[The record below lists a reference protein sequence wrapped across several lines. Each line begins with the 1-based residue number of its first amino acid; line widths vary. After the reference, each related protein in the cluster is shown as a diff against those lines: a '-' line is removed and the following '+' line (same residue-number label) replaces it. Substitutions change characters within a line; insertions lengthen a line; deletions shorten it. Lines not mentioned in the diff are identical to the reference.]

1 MSSTTRVTWWRG
13 CASRSTC
20 AARRTV
26 GTADVIHHDRGR
38 RGYAARLTGG
48 GMQDRTTSHDAATPL
63 PEIAGYRVLRRIADG
78 GMSTVYLARQES
90 LGRDVAIKVMRPEAL
105 GDEVSRRRFEN
116 EARTIGRLDHPHIV
130 GIHQIGRTADDRPF
144 FVMPHMTRGHLGQRE
159 LAGDETRIREILR
172 ALLAA
177 LTYAHARGVIH
188 RDVKAENV
196 LFDEADRP
204 LLADF
209 GIALRRGY
217 GSRVTSAGLALGS
230 TAYMAPEQAR
240 GEEVDHRADLYALGV
255 LTWEMLTGR
264 LPFEAQDALSM
275 AVMHAQDPIPRLPPH
290 LRHWQTFIDRSM
302 AKYPLKRFHDAADM
316 LHALERLP
324 QGPQRSFSPRDAA
337 AAGMAR
343 MRELPRGAW
352 IVLGLLL
359 AAGLG
364 FGMRHGDDAARGF
377 FRAGT
382 PSQPGA
388 IADGGIPMIGNPD
401 DALLRAAPESEAST
415 LVEDA
420 RRQLQQRRLVSP
432 AGDNAYDSLV
442 AVAGI
447 APDHL
452 DLPQLSA
459 QLARAL
465 AADAADAV
473 KNGNDAAARRQLERI
488 ASLAQAT
495 GLGDEDLAVELRR
508 DFATALAT
516 RIEAA
521 ARRFDRD
528 TARKAVALAEAA
540 SLDATTRERL
550 RRQAEAVPAVGAV
563 LTGDPARMTVVRSG
577 DGAYALTRRHISR
590 SDYTRFA
597 EATGRPAALC
607 RERASVLRVIARRD
621 WTDPGFEQ
629 GNADPVVCVSWDDA
643 QAFAQ
648 WLGARNGHRYRLPT
662 AVEASGSAASGG
674 SRAVAEWL
682 LDCEGDCARRH
693 VRGSS
698 WRRDESGGARDGK
711 RGYDDVGFRLVREP

>member
-1 MSSTTRVTWWRG
+1 
-13 CASRSTC
+13 
-20 AARRTV
+20 
-26 GTADVIHHDRGR
+26 
-38 RGYAARLTGG
+38 
-48 GMQDRTTSHDAATPL
+48 MQDRSTFHDAATPL
-63 PEIAGYRVLRRIADG
+63 PEVAGYRVLRRIADG

-144 FVMPHMTRGHLGQRE
+144 FVMPHMTRGHLGQRD
-159 LAGDETRIREILR
+159 LAGDEARIREILR
-172 ALLAA
+172 ALLSA
-177 LTYAHARGVIH
+177 LAYAHARGVIH

-196 LFDEADRP
+196 LFDDADRP

-240 GEEVDHRADLYALGV
+240 GEEVDHRADLYAMGV

-290 LRHWQTFIDRSM
+290 LRHWQKFIDRSM
-302 AKYPLKRFHDAADM
+302 AKYPLKRYHDAGDM
-316 LHALERLP
+316 LLALERIP
-324 QGPQRSFSPRDAA
+324 RGPQRSFSPRDAA
-337 AAGMAR
+337 AAGAAR

-352 IVLGLLL
+352 IVLALLL

-364 FGMRHGDDAARGF
+364 FGLRHGDDSARGF
-377 FRAGT
+377 FRA
-382 PSQPGA
+382 SQPQPATDSVAPGDA
-388 IADGGIPMIGNPD
+388 AVIENPD

-415 LVEDA
+415 LMEDA

-442 AVAGI
+442 AAARI

-452 DLPQLSA
+452 ELPQLSA
-459 QLARAL
+459 QLVRAL
-465 AADAADAV
+465 ANDALRAT
-473 KNGNDAAARRQLERI
+473 KNGNDADARAQFERI
-488 ASLAQAT
+488 ATLVQAT
-495 GLGDEDLAVELRR
+495 GPAGDDLTNELQR
-508 DFATALAT
+508 DVTAALTT

-528 TARKAVALAEAA
+528 AARRAVALAAPANLDTAA
-540 SLDATTRERL
+540 RERL
-550 RRQAEAVPAVGAV
+550 RRQAEAVPAVGGV

-590 SDYTRFA
+590 SDYARFA
-597 EATGRPAALC
+597 EATGRPATLC

-629 GNADPVVCVSWDDA
+629 GTADPVVCVSWEDA

-662 AVEASGSAASGG
+662 TVEASGSAAAAG

-682 LDCEGDCARRH
+682 LDCEGDCVRRK

-698 WRRDESGGARDGK
+698 WRRDEDSRARDGG

>member
-1 MSSTTRVTWWRG
+1 
-13 CASRSTC
+13 
-20 AARRTV
+20 
-26 GTADVIHHDRGR
+26 
-38 RGYAARLTGG
+38 
-48 GMQDRTTSHDAATPL
+48 MQDRSTFHDAATPL
-63 PEIAGYRVLRRIADG
+63 PEVAGYRVLRRIADG

-144 FVMPHMTRGHLGQRE
+144 FVMPHMTRGHLGQRD
-159 LAGDETRIREILR
+159 LSGDEARIREILR
-172 ALLAA
+172 ALLSA
-177 LTYAHARGVIH
+177 LAYAHARGVIH

-196 LFDEADRP
+196 LFDDADRP

-240 GEEVDHRADLYALGV
+240 GEEVDHRADLYAMGV

-290 LRHWQTFIDRSM
+290 LRHWQKFIDRSM
-302 AKYPLKRFHDAADM
+302 AKYPLKRHHDAADM
-316 LHALERLP
+316 LQALERIP
-324 QGPQRSFSPRDAA
+324 SGPQRSFSPRDAA
-337 AAGMAR
+337 AAGVAR
-343 MRELPRGAW
+343 MRDLPRGAW
-352 IVLGLLL
+352 IVLGLIL

-364 FGMRHGDDAARGF
+364 FGLRHGDDTARGF
-377 FRAGT
+377 FRAA
-382 PSQPGA
+382 QPQQATDSVAPGDA
-388 IADGGIPMIGNPD
+388 AVIDNPD

-420 RRQLQQRRLVSP
+420 RRQLEQRRLVSP
-432 AGDNAYDSLV
+432 ADDNAYDSLV
-442 AVAGI
+442 AVARI

-452 DLPQLSA
+452 ELPQLSA

-465 AADAADAV
+465 ATDAVRATKNGDDADAR
-473 KNGNDAAARRQLERI
+473 ARFERI
-488 ASLAQAT
+488 ATLVQAT
-495 GLGDEDLAVELRR
+495 GLADDDLARELRR
-508 DFATALAT
+508 DTTAALAA
-516 RIEAA
+516 RIDAA
-521 ARRFDRD
+521 ARRFDREA
-528 TARKAVALAEAA
+528 ARRAAALAGVAN
-540 SLDATTRERL
+540 LDAEALGRL
-550 RRQAEAVPAVGAV
+550 RRQAEAIPAVGAV
-563 LTGDPARMTVVRSG
+563 LPGDPARMTVVRSG

-590 SDYTRFA
+590 SEYARFA
-597 EATGRPAALC
+597 EATGRPATLC

-629 GNADPVVCVSWDDA
+629 NNADPVVCVSWDDA

-662 AVEASGSAASGG
+662 TVEASGSAAAVG

-682 LDCEGDCARRH
+682 LDCEGDCVRRK

-698 WRRDESGGARDGK
+698 WRRDEDSRARDGG